1 MNTEQ
6 KNNVTREFG
15 ITSWAVNNRTTVFFM
30 TFIIVI
36 AGLAGY
42 ITMPKEAF
50 PEVKLPTIYISTIYA
65 GNSPENIEKLIARPI
80 EKEVNGISG
89 VKKITS
95 SSIQDFSAVV
105 VEFET
110 DIDAEEALQEVKD
123 ALDIAKK
130 DLPSDLDTDPVA
142 NEINMAEGP
151 IMNINLFGDHS
162 SEEIKEYAELLKE
175 KVEDLPQISRVELKG
190 VDDKEVVVDLD
201 VYKLTSLQ
209 LGFNDVANAIK
220 GRNVSMSAGAFKNKG
235 QEISIMI
242 NGEFED
248 VSEIENLVIKSE
260 KQEIVYLRNVLA
272 SPVKLLP
279 KEKESY
285 ARFAGDNVV
294 MLDVIKGSGENLLA
308 ASDNIEKLIEEV
320 KEKHLIP
327 SDIDIVITLDLSDQ
341 TRGQV
346 SNLVN
351 SIISGVILVVLVLL
365 FFLGTRN
372 SLFVGVAIPI
382 SMLMS
387 FMILNMMGVTINTM
401 VLFGLIMALGML
413 VDNGIVVV
421 ENVYRLMDEGY
432 TPVQAAKEGVGEVA
446 WPIISST
453 ATTLAAFIPLAFW
466 PGIMGEFMKFLP
478 ITLIIVLGSSLFVAL
493 VINPALTAVFMK
505 VGADDKL
512 DSKKVHTWAG
522 GFLVFGIVMLTL
534 GLFGR
539 VDIGFITLEI
549 FGDGTP
555 EFFIGLGNLFI
566 AFAILL
572 ELNLFVLTPL
582 ADKFQN
588 KVLPKLENAF
598 EKLLKNALG
607 GKKPILYFVL
617 TIVMFFASIMIMGE
631 AGLNVLFFPDNEP
644 RYVNV
649 YLEAPLGTEIEETNK
664 AALDVEAQMKEILKG
679 NESVINSMI
688 AQVGRGTS
696 DPGDPFAGGG
706 NSVTP
711 HKARVTVE
719 FVEYKLRGGVK
730 TQELMNKLR
739 KELDFSAYPDIVATI
754 EKDRSGPPAGKPV
767 NIEITGEKYDV
778 IIAEVERVM
787 AKVNSSGIEG
797 IEELKS
803 DLEIGKPEKVLKIDN
818 AKAERLGVHTSDI
831 ARTLR
836 TALFGMEASKF
847 KDGEDDYP
855 IQVRIA
861 KDQRHDLNT
870 LMNLNVTFR
879 DPATGRIK
887 QIPINAVAHIES
899 TNSFGSIKRKN
910 LDRVITIYSN
920 VLDGF
925 NATAINEQLKTLLA
939 EEKMPEGY
947 SLKFTGEQEEQ
958 EANMN
963 FLFSALMIALF
974 MILLIIVA
982 QFNRLS
988 APIIILTSVVF
999 STIGVFLGLVIFD
1012 LSFVIIMTMIGIIS
1026 LAGIVVNNAIVLID
1040 YTLLTIERK
1049 QLEKE
1054 LLTKQE
1060 LINAIIESGKTRL
1073 RPVLLTALT
1082 TVLGLVPLAVGVNID
1097 FFGLFMEFNPDVYI
1111 GGDDVIFWQPMC
1123 LTIIF
1128 GITFATFLTLVIV
1141 PVMFLGVERLKFYW
1155 FKKKSLTSN

>member
-30 TFIIVI
+30 TFIIVV
-36 AGLAGY
+36 AGIAGY
-42 ITMPKEAF
+42 IMMPKEAF
-50 PEVKLPTIYISTIYA
+50 PEVKLPTIYVSTIYA

-95 SSIQDFSAVV
+95 SSIQDFSAII

-110 DIDAEEALQEVKD
+110 DVDVEEALQEVKD
-123 ALDIAKK
+123 AIDVAKK

-142 NEINMAEGP
+142 NEVNMGEAP

-201 VYKLTSLQ
+201 VYKLSSLK
-209 LGFNDVANAIK
+209 LSFNDVSNAIR

-235 QEISIMI
+235 QEISIMV
-242 NGEFED
+242 NGEFD
-248 VSEIENLVIKSE
+248 NVTDIENLVIKSE
-260 KQEIVYLRNVLA
+260 NQEIVYLRNVLA
-272 SPVKLLP
+272 SPIRLIP

-294 MLDVIKGSGENLLA
+294 MLDVVKGSGENLLA
-308 ASDNIEKLIEEV
+308 ASDEIEKLIEEV

-327 SDIDIVITLDLSDQ
+327 SDINIVITLDLSDQ

-346 SNLVN
+346 SNLLN

-387 FMILNMMGVTINTM
+387 FMILNIMGVTINTM

-421 ENVYRLMDEGY
+421 ENVYRLMDDGY
-432 TPVQAAKEGVGEVA
+432 TPIQAAKEGVGEVA

-453 ATTLAAFIPLAFW
+453 ATTLAAFLPLAFW
-466 PGIMGEFMKFLP
+466 PGIMGEFMKYLP
-478 ITLIIVLGSSLFVAL
+478 ITLIVVLGSSLFVAL

-505 VGADDKL
+505 VGGDDKL
-512 DSKKVHTWAG
+512 DSKKVHIWAG
-522 GFLVFGIVMLTL
+522 GFLAFGAVILLLAL
-534 GLFGR
+534 GSSPMFVG
-539 VDIGFITLEI
+539 I
-549 FGDGTP
+549 
-555 EFFIGLGNLFI
+555 GNLFI

-582 ADKFQN
+582 SDKFQN
-588 KVLPKLENAF
+588 KVLPLLENGF
-598 EKLLKNALG
+598 EKFLKGALKG
-607 GKKPILYFVL
+607 RRPVAYFVS
-617 TIVMFFASIMIMGE
+617 TIVLFIASIMIMGA
-631 AGLNVLFFPDNEP
+631 AGLEVLFFPDNEP

-649 YLEAPLGTEIEETNK
+649 YLEAPLGTDIEETNK
-664 AALDVEAQMKEILKG
+664 AALDVEAQIREILKG
-679 NESVINSMI
+679 NEGVVNSTI

-719 FVEYKLRGGVK
+719 FVESKLRGDVK
-730 TQELMNKLR
+730 TQDLMNKMR

-754 EKDRSGPPAGKPV
+754 EKDASGPPAGKPI
-767 NIEITGEKYDV
+767 NIEVSGERYDV

-787 AKVNSSGIEG
+787 AKINASGIEG
-797 IEELKS
+797 IEELKT
-803 DLEIGKPEKVLKIDN
+803 DLETGKPEKVLKIDN

-831 ARTLR
+831 AQTLR

-861 KDQRHDLNT
+861 KDQRNDLNT

-879 DPATGRIK
+879 DPGTGRIK
-887 QIPINAVAHIES
+887 QIPINAIASIES
-899 TNSFGSIKRKN
+899 SNSFGSIKRKN

-925 NATAINEQLKTLLA
+925 NGTAINNQLKTLLA

-958 EANMN
+958 DSNMN
-963 FLFSALMIALF
+963 FLVSALMMALF

-988 APIIILTSVVF
+988 APVIILTSVLF

-1049 QLEKE
+1049 QLEKVE
-1054 LLTKQE
+1054 LTKQD
-1060 LINAIIESGKTRL
+1060 LIDSIVESGKTRL
-1073 RPVLLTALT
+1073 RPVLLTAIT

-1097 FFGLFMEFNPDVYI
+1097 FFGLFMEFDPDVFI

-1128 GITFATFLTLVIV
+1128 GVTFATFLTLIIV

>member
-1 MNTEQ
+1 MSTERN
-6 KNNVTREFG
+6 KNVTREFG

-30 TFIIVI
+30 TFIIVV
-36 AGLAGY
+36 AGY
-42 ITMPKEAF
+42 LGYVTMPKEAF

-65 GNSPENIEKLIARPI
+65 GNSPENIEKLISRPI
-80 EKEVNGISG
+80 EKEINGISG

-151 IMNINLFGDHS
+151 IMNINLFGDYS

-190 VDDKEVVVDLD
+190 VEDKEVVVDLD
-201 VYKLTSLQ
+201 VYKLTSLK
-209 LGFNDVANAIK
+209 LSFDDVSNAIR

-235 QEISIMI
+235 QEISMMI

-248 VSEIENLVIKSE
+248 VSEIENLVIKNE
-260 KQEIVYLRNVLA
+260 NQEIVYLRNVLS
-272 SPVKLLP
+272 SPVRLMAKQ
-279 KEKESY
+279 KESY
-285 ARFAGDNVV
+285 ARFGGKNVV

-308 ASDNIEKLIEEV
+308 ASDNIEKLIKQV
-320 KEKHLIP
+320 KDKHLIP
-327 SDIDIVITLDLSDQ
+327 TDIDIVITLDLSDQ

-351 SIISGVILVVLVLL
+351 SIISGVILVVIVLL

-372 SLFVGVAIPI
+372 SLFVGIAIPI

-387 FMILNMMGVTINTM
+387 FMVLNMMGVTINTM

-478 ITLIIVLGSSLFVAL
+478 ITLIVVLGSSLFVAL

-505 VGADDKL
+505 VGIEDKL
-512 DSKKVHTWAG
+512 DSSKVHKWAG
-522 GFLVFGIVMLTL
+522 GFLLFGIIFLT
-534 GLFGR
+534 
-539 VDIGFITLEI
+539 IGI
-549 FGDGTP
+549 
-555 EFFIGLGNLFI
+555 LGNVQIGIIEFEVQSSTPKILVGIGNLLI
-566 AFAILL
+566 AFSMLL

-588 KVLPKLENAF
+588 SVLPKLENTF
-598 EKLLKNALG
+598 EKLLKNALA
-607 GKKPILYFVL
+607 GKKPIIYFLL
-617 TIVMFFASIMIMGE
+617 TIVMFIGSIGILKN

-649 YLEAPLGTEIEETNK
+649 YLEAPLGTDIEETNK
-664 AALDVEAQMKEILKG
+664 AVLDIESQVKTILKG
-679 NESVINSMI
+679 KEGVINSII

-719 FVEYKLRGGVK
+719 FVEYKLRGDIK
-730 TQELMNKLR
+730 TQELMNNLR
-739 KELDFSAYPDIVATI
+739 DKLDFSTYPDIVATI
-754 EKDRSGPPAGKPV
+754 EKDRSGPPAGKPI

-787 AKVNSSGIEG
+787 AKINSSGIEG

-836 TALFGMEASKF
+836 TALFGMEASKY
-847 KDGEDDYP
+847 KDGEDDFP
-855 IQVRIA
+855 IQVRLA
-861 KDQRHDLNT
+861 KDQRNDLNT
-870 LMNLNVTFR
+870 LMNLTVTFR
-879 DPATGRIK
+879 DPTNGQIK
-887 QIPINAVAHIES
+887 QIPINSVASIQS
-899 TNSFGSIKRKN
+899 FNSFGSIKRKN

-925 NATAINEQLKTLLA
+925 NPTAINEQLRALLV

-1049 QLEKE
+1049 QLESGT
-1054 LLTKQE
+1054 LTKQE
-1060 LINAIIESGKTRL
+1060 LIDAIIESGKTRL

-1082 TVLGLVPLAVGVNID
+1082 TVLGLVPLAIGVNID
-1097 FFGLFMEFNPDVYI
+1097 FFGLFMEFSPNIYV

-1141 PVMFLGVERLKFYW
+1141 PVMFLGIERLKFYW
-1155 FKKKSLTSN
+1155 FKNKSITSN

>member
-1 MNTEQ
+1 MNTGQ
-6 KNNVTREFG
+6 KSNVTREFG
-15 ITSWAVNNRTTVFFM
+15 ITSWAVDNRTTVFFM
-30 TFIIVI
+30 TFIIVV

-42 ITMPKEAF
+42 IMMPKEAF
-50 PEVKLPTIYISTIYA
+50 PEVKLPTIYVSTIYA

-95 SSIQDFSAVV
+95 SSIQDFSAII

-110 DIDAEEALQEVKD
+110 DVDVEEALQEVKD
-123 ALDIAKK
+123 AIDIAKK

-201 VYKLTSLQ
+201 VYKLTSLK
-209 LGFNDVANAIK
+209 LSFNDVANAIK

-242 NGEFED
+242 NGEFDD
-248 VSEIENLVIKSE
+248 VKEIEDLVIKSE

-272 SPVKLLP
+272 SPVKLQT

-320 KEKHLIP
+320 KENHLIP

-346 SNLVN
+346 SNLLN
-351 SIISGVILVVLVLL
+351 SIISGVILVVIVLL

-372 SLFVGVAIPI
+372 SLFVGIAIPI

-387 FMILNMMGVTINTM
+387 FMVLNMMGVTINTM

-453 ATTLAAFIPLAFW
+453 ATTLAAFVPLAFW

-493 VINPALTAVFMK
+493 VINPALTAVLMK
-505 VGADDKL
+505 VGNDDKL
-512 DSKKVHTWAG
+512 DAKKVHTISAVLLGVGALILLASFGSSKG
-522 GFLVFGIVMLTL
+522 GVAT
-534 GLFGR
+534 
-539 VDIGFITLEI
+539 
-549 FGDGTP
+549 
-555 EFFIGLGNLFI
+555 GNLLI
-566 AFAILL
+566 AFAFLL
-572 ELNLFVLTPL
+572 ELNLLVLTPL
-582 ADKFQN
+582 SDKFQH
-588 KVLPKLENAF
+588 KVLPRLENGF
-598 EKLLKNALG
+598 EKLLKSALG
-607 GKKPILYFVL
+607 GKKPIIYFVV
-617 TIVMFFASIMIMGE
+617 TIFLFFASIVIMKN

-649 YLEAPLGTEIEETNK
+649 YLEAPLGTDIEETNK
-664 AALDVEAQMKEILKG
+664 AALDVEAQIRTLLGEYDD
-679 NESVINSMI
+679 VINSTI

-730 TQELMNKLR
+730 TQKLMNLMR
-739 KELDFSAYPDIVATI
+739 DSLDFSAYPDIVATI
-754 EKDRSGPPAGKPV
+754 EKDRSGPPAGKPI

-787 AKVNSSGIEG
+787 AKINRSGIEG

-803 DLEIGKPEKVLKIDN
+803 DLQIGKPEKVLKIDN

-831 ARTLR
+831 ASTLR
-836 TALFGMEASKF
+836 TALFGMEASKY

-861 KDQRHDLNT
+861 KEQRHDLNT

-879 DPATGRIK
+879 DPTNGRIN
-887 QIPINAVAHIES
+887 QIPINSVASIES

-920 VLDGF
+920 VLDGY
-925 NATAINEQLKTLLA
+925 NATAINDQLKTLLS
-939 EEKMPEGY
+939 EEKLPEGY

-958 EANMN
+958 AANMA
-963 FLFSALMIALF
+963 FLLSALMMAVF

-988 APIIILTSVVF
+988 APVIILTSVVF

-1049 QLEKE
+1049 QLEQE
-1054 LLTKQE
+1054 TLTKQE
-1060 LINAIIESGKTRL
+1060 LIDAIIESGKTRL
-1073 RPVLLTALT
+1073 RPVLLTAIT
-1082 TVLGLVPLAVGVNID
+1082 TVLGLVPLAVGINID
-1097 FFGLFMEFNPDVYI
+1097 FFGLFMEFKPDIYI